1 MKKIL
6 LGLATVFGF
15 SFQGLAC
22 ADYSEDYTYY
32 NLFNQAIVHSPQ
44 YQPFLMVMDSP
55 FYDTSDVQ
63 IQDEKIE
70 DWSNYLGISYDEAHY
85 LVYKSTK
92 SSIDQLTKSG
102 KSSDSKLKFANADF
116 IKKHKQA
123 LLYLSYAK
131 YLEPYMNHNYIDT
144 GDSWSYIERSDKNA
158 TQLDN
163 LKVMK
168 VLESSYKA
176 ETDSALKMR
185 YAYQMVRFAHY
196 SNQYNEAINLFN
208 KYVVP
213 LNQKSVMYYYA
224 LDQKAGA
231 ERAVGNYIQAN
242 YDFFEVFSH
251 TKNRKE
257 SAFNSMKVTQDLDYE
272 KLLKNA
278 KTNQEKIDLYLLI
291 GYKEFNNPL
300 AAMRQI
306 LKLDPNAEQA
316 KVLYARAVNLV
327 ERHYLNQYVNG
338 SNWSESQMKPMKL
351 PALSQYDYGSDLP
364 ANFILETIT
373 LGKEQANKTNDK
385 DFWNLSVAYLSTL
398 NKDFKQANS
407 YLSKVNSQH
416 SDFVLHKKMIEMLI
430 DLNQQDKITP
440 SFEQT
445 IMTKYGDI
453 LKSELVYPAEYE
465 YGAKLFT
472 DEQLL
477 KDRFK
482 DVAKDILAN
491 RYFLQGDKAKAFL
504 LHNTIYDL
512 ASNVNWDLL
521 NSIDAF
527 DKKSNKNSFEQ
538 YLASNITFF
547 KYNSTTYQSTYEN
560 SKFKLAD
567 FIANYKGTLYLKE
580 RKFDLAKAEFK
591 KLPQDFRLEE
601 IGYYTDDNTNPYDW
615 YSHISNGIFGYNK
628 IECFTCPE
636 SQVIAKPYVNEFSFI
651 PKEMN
656 KLQLTDILIQ
666 LTDLA
671 KKNDDKGVK
680 ANYLLSNF
688 YYNTTSLGYFRE
700 LLSFDRNNWNGP
712 KFHDFIEAKNENKA
726 GNLIFVNYYKNYTM
740 NAQYINN
747 FDLSLDYAK
756 AALAKVTDSELKAQ
770 ILFTAAKADQGKFYT
785 HATNYLSEDS
795 WYVPYDEPKF
805 VAYKVK
811 NHRTYFNQ
819 LKSLSNTKAYKEVK
833 SNCKYFDTYVNL

>member
-1 MKKIL
+1 MKKVLIT
-6 LGLATVFGF
+6 LAAVFGF
-15 SFQGLAC
+15 NLQGFAC

-32 NLFNQAIVHSPQ
+32 NLFNQSIVHSPE
-44 YQPFLMVMDSP
+44 YQPFLMIMDSP
-55 FYDTSDVQ
+55 FYDTSDVN
-63 IQDEKIE
+63 IKDEKIE
-70 DWSNYLGISYDEAHY
+70 DWSKYLGIDYEDAYY
-85 LVYKSTK
+85 LVYKTTK
-92 SSIDQLTKSG
+92 SSIDQLVKSG
-102 KSSDSKLKFANADF
+102 KTSDSKLKFANADF
-116 IKKHKQA
+116 IKKHKQS

-144 GDSWSYIERSDKNA
+144 GDSWSYVDRSGKNA
-158 TQLDN
+158 SQLDN
-163 LKVMK
+163 LKVMN
-168 VLESSYKA
+168 VLERSYKA
-176 ETDSALKMR
+176 ESDPALKMR

-196 SNQYNEAINLFN
+196 SNQYIEAINLFN

-231 ERAVGNYIQAN
+231 ERAVGNFIQAN

-272 KLLKNA
+272 QLLKNA

-291 GYKEFNNPL
+291 GYKDFNNPL

-306 LKLDPNAEQA
+306 LKLDANAEQA
-316 KVLYARAVNLV
+316 KVLYARAINLV
-327 ERHYLNQYVNG
+327 ERHYLNQYANG
-338 SNWSESQMKPMKL
+338 SNWSESNIKPMKL

-364 ANFILETIT
+364 ANFILEAIS
-373 LGKEQANKTNDK
+373 LGKEQANKTNEK

-398 NKDFKQANS
+398 NKDFKEANS
-407 YLSKVNSQH
+407 YLSKVNSKQ

-440 SFEQT
+440 AFERT

-453 LKSELVYPAEYE
+453 LMSELVYPAEYE
-465 YGAKLFT
+465 YGEKIFT

-521 NSIDAF
+521 NSIDEF

-538 YLASNITFF
+538 YLVSNINFF
-547 KYNSTTYQSTYEN
+547 QYNSTTYQSTYQK

-591 KLPQDFRLEE
+591 KLPQDFKFEE
-601 IGYYTDDNTNPYDW
+601 VGYYSDEDTNPYNW
-615 YSHISNGIFGYNK
+615 YSHISNGVFGYNR
-628 IECFTCPE
+628 IECFTCSE
-636 SQVIAKPYVNEFSFI
+636 IQVIAKPYVNEFNFI

-666 LTDLA
+666 LSDLA
-671 KKNDDKGVK
+671 KKNDEKGVK
-680 ANYLLSNF
+680 ANYLLANF

-712 KFHDFIEAKNENKA
+712 KFHNFIEAKDENKA

-756 AALAKVTDSELKAQ
+756 AALAKVKDSELKAN

-785 HATNYLSEDS
+785 YASNYLTDDS

-805 VAYKVK
+805 IAYKVK

-819 LKSLSNTKAYKEVK
+819 LKSLTNTKVYKEVK